1 MSSMLWLAAAATV
14 ATPVASAEQVLER
27 ARSFYAVEHA
37 EPETICPDS
46 TDDEIVVCRQIDDP
60 DQYRV
65 PSDTDRGVVKD
76 AVPRA
81 PDLEPK
87 YGGVVVAK
95 GCFIPP
101 CPRPMPLMIDLKSI
115 PEAPPGSDAD
125 RIARGEKA
133 P

>member
-1 MSSMLWLAAAATV
+1 MSSMLWVAAAT
-14 ATPVASAEQVLER
+14 ALGASAVTAEQALDH
-27 ARSFYAVEHA
+27 AKTFYALEQA
-37 EPETICPDS
+37 APEAHCPQS
-46 TDDEIVVCRQIDDP
+46 TEGEIVVCRETGDP

-65 PSDTDRGVVKD
+65 PSDTDRGMVKD
-76 AVPRA
+76 AIPRA

-87 YGGVVVAK
+87 YSGVVVAK

-125 RIARGEKA
+125 LIARGEKI